1 MSPVAKDEVPG
12 MAEAIEARRL
22 DRQLSPTAFAK
33 AAGLTTQ
40 GLVPVR
46 RGLRRDYHDK
56 VRTGVARALAWPLDW
71 YDRIQAGDTDLPD
84 TEHPDRPA
92 SEAERLTVLEGRVQR
107 MRSDLLEL
115 RGLLEQL
122 RDNP

>member
-1 MSPVAKDEVPG
+1 
-12 MAEAIEARRL
+12 MADAIEARRL
-22 DRQLSPTAFAK
+22 ARQLSPGAFAR

-56 VRTGVARALAWPLDW
+56 VRTGVARALGWPLDW
-71 YDRIQAGDTDLPD
+71 YDRLQAGDTDLPD

-92 SEAERLTVLEGRVQR
+92 SDGERITALEHRVQR
-107 MRSDLLEL
+107 MRTDLTEL

-122 RDNP
+122 RDIQ